1 MVKVYVDNNSLAVTG
16 VFSVFFFLQLI
27 ATNIEPL
34 HSEFVDLVKKLL
46 NNSDERQ
53 QFFQVS
59 IFSIGY
65 IPYNLFASSV
75 KSALIIVP

>member
-1 MVKVYVDNNSLAVTG
+1 MLIIIHWPLQAYLA
-16 VFSVFFFLQLI
+16 SFFFLQLI